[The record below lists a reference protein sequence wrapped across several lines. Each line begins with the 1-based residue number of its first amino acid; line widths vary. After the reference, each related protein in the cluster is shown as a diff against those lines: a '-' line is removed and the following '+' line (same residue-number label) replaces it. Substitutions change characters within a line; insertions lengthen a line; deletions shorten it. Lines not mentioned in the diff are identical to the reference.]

1 MRLLPVLLAA
11 GTLAGCA
18 AVGPSYLRPEA
29 PAAPAF
35 RNMPA
40 DAPPPAVRWWT
51 AFGDPAIDRLV
62 ELALAQ
68 NLDVAQAVA
77 RVDQAR
83 AAAQF
88 AGAALL
94 PAGQLDLQAA
104 RVRQTV
110 RGTNPF
116 AALNQNIDFFSAQT
130 SAAWE
135 IDVFGG
141 LRRGREAAS
150 ADLQAGQAAVDA
162 ARLLVAGDTADAV
175 LQLRGFQARI
185 VLAERR
191 VADNARFEEIVR
203 ASFEGGHSAR
213 LQLDQAQSTTAQA
226 RAALPLLR
234 AGAEAQRNRLAV
246 LTGRPPEADLLA
258 ETGARPIPDPL
269 PAPGGLTPADL
280 LSRRPDV
287 VAAERRL
294 AAASAR
300 IGVATAD
307 YYPRISLQGLV
318 GPQALDFGD
327 LFTSGA
333 LAAQLAAGLRWRL
346 FDFGRVDANIA
357 RTRGVYAEQLAA
369 YRQAMLRAAEDVENA
384 FVTLAERGRQVRE
397 LQDASAALERAKD
410 AAQAGFDAGAVRLLD
425 VIDAQRQLLVT
436 QDLLADAVAQRARA
450 AVALHRALGGAV

>member
-1 MRLLPVLLAA
+1 MRLPALLLAA
-11 GTLAGCA
+11 TALAGCA
-18 AVGPSYLRPEA
+18 AVGPNYVRPEA
-29 PAAPAF
+29 PATPAF

-40 DAPPPAVRWWT
+40 EAPPPPVKWWT
-51 AFGDPAIDRLV
+51 GFGDPAINRLV
-62 ELALAQ
+62 DLALAQ

-83 AAAQF
+83 AAARF
-88 AGAALL
+88 AGAALR

-104 RVRQTV
+104 RVRQSAL
-110 RGTNPF
+110 GTNPF
-116 AALNQNIDFFSAQT
+116 AAQNQDIDFFSAQG
-130 SAAWE
+130 SASWE

-141 LRRGREAAS
+141 LRRGREAAF
-150 ADLQAGQAAVDA
+150 ADLGAAEAAVGA
-162 ARLLVAGDTADAV
+162 ARLLVAGDVVDAV
-175 LQLRGFQARI
+175 LQLRGFQSRI
-185 VLAERR
+185 ALAERR

-203 ASFEGGHSAR
+203 ASFEGGHVAR

-258 ETGARPIPDPL
+258 ETGVRPIPDPL

-280 LSRRPDV
+280 LTRRPDV

-294 AAASAR
+294 AAANAR

-307 YYPRISLQGLV
+307 YYPRISLQGLL
-318 GPQALDFGD
+318 GPQALDLGD
-327 LFTSGA
+327 LFTGEA
-333 LAAQLAAGLRWRL
+333 LAGQLAAGLRWRL

-357 RTRGVYAEQLAA
+357 RNRGVYAEQLAA
-369 YRQAMLRAAEDVENA
+369 YRQTLLRAVEDVENA
-384 FVTLAERGRQVRE
+384 FVTLAERAQQVRD
-397 LQDASAALERAKD
+397 LQAASAALERAKD